1 MTGRVARLRRS
12 ASLPRRAAQRGIVM
26 WVALVMLIVMSLAG
40 LAMLRQMGGGV
51 SIAGNIAFKESAT
64 ASADA
69 GAEAARRWL
78 VGPPTQTTAVLE
90 ADQTA
95 SGYYATWHPDTT
107 VDPRQLP
114 WNTGVAVTLDANIG
128 NTARYIIQRLCDQP
142 GSVLAVTQNCSDME
156 STWGQSKES
165 LSYGPAGLPS
175 PTYQPYFRITTEVRG
190 PRNTVSYTQ
199 VIVN

>member
-1 MTGRVARLRRS
+1 MNGPHLRRRAPRLRR
-12 ASLPRRAAQRGIVM
+12 AAERGIVM

-40 LAMLRQMGGGV
+40 LAMLRQTGGGV

-69 GAEAARRWL
+69 GTEAARAWIL
-78 VGPPTQTTAVLE
+78 AQGTAVLQ
-90 ADQTA
+90 ADQA
-95 SGYYATWHPDTT
+95 ANGYYATWNPSAT

-114 WNTGVAVTLDANIG
+114 WTTGVPVTLDANI
-128 NTARYIIQRLCDQP
+128 NNQARYIAQRLCEQT

-156 STWGQSKES
+156 STWGQSKQG
-165 LSYGPAGLPS
+165 LSYEPGGLSS
-175 PTYQPYFRITTEVRG
+175 PTYQPYYRITTEVRG

-199 VIVN
+199 VIIN